1 MENSQRFS
9 EIEVPLPF
17 FATEPN
23 GAITVGSDTDQ
34 IEQAHRLYLHLG
46 SSERDDEVATQ
57 YLIANWKLRSEK
69 ALPRSQLS

>member
-34 IEQAHRLYLHLG
+34 IEQEHRLYLHLG
-46 SSERDDEVATQ
+46 SSERDDEVAMQ

-69 ALPRSQLS
+69 ALLRSQFS